1 MFVSFFTTYLF
12 FDTSSLSQIKYRD
25 NMLKESVHSLL
36 DVTNHDTYVVTHK
49 AQKFPK
55 WKSIYEEL
63 TVVECGIPSWFN
75 WVVGVEVAKL
85 CYLNYMPKTGYHI
98 YFEIDMLFTCSP
110 MPIFQQAITND
121 ADMSFTFRGIFETV
135 NTGLVLIKNNN
146 NTRNFLAYMIDKLL
160 LQKDIK
166 GGDNQL
172 LMHKLGIKRSLFW
185 NNYNKYF
192 TFTENSISI
201 YPSSI
206 YPYILESLYKL
217 SFQAK
222 RSEISKAYDDSKY
235 CIIHYNG
242 ENEKKLMMATINHK
256 LYTATI

>member
-1 MFVSFFTTYLF
+1 MLVSFFTTYLF
-12 FDTSSLSQIKYRD
+12 LDTSSPSQIKYREI
-25 NMLKESVHSLL
+25 MLKESAYSLM
-36 DVTNHDTYVVTHK
+36 DVTNHDIYIVTHK

-55 WKSIYEEL
+55 WQLIYEEVN
-63 TVVECGIPSWFN
+63 VVECDIRPWFN
-75 WVVGVEVAKL
+75 WVVGIDVAKL

-110 MPIFQQAITND
+110 MPIFQQAITNN
-121 ADMSFTFRGIFETV
+121 ADMSFTFRGLFETV
-135 NTGLVLIKNNN
+135 NTGLVLMKNNN
-146 NTRNFLAYMIDKLL
+146 NTRNFLAYVIDKLL

-172 LMHKLGIKRSLFW
+172 VMHDLGIKRSLLW
-185 NNYNKYF
+185 NNYNKYV
-192 TFTENSISI
+192 TFHGDRISI

-217 SFQAK
+217 SFQAR

-242 ENEKKLMMATINHK
+242 ENEKKLMMATISHK
-256 LYTATI
+256 LYSSTI